1 MEVEVKEKSNT
12 ELEVRIKGET
22 YTLIV
27 PIAEKLSEF
36 DEVVFAGYDVPHP
49 LVEEGVIYL
58 RVREGSDPLSLLRKA
73 TEMVIKEFEELESS
87 FKEELSNLKR

>member
-1 MEVEVKEKSNT
+1 MEVIIKEKSST
-12 ELEVRIKGET
+12 ELEVRVKGET

-58 RVREGSDPLSLLRKA
+58 RVKEGVDPLLMLRRA
-73 TEMVIKEFEELESS
+73 TEAVIREFEELESS
-87 FKEELSNLKR
+87 FKEELSNFK

>member
-1 MEVEVKEKSNT
+1 MDVVVKEKSST
-12 ELEVRIKGET
+12 ELEIRVKGET

-36 DEVVFAGYDVPHP
+36 EEVLFAGYDVPHP

-58 RVREGSDPLSLLRKA
+58 RVKEGVDPLLMLRKA
-73 TEMVIKEFEELESS
+73 TEMVIREFEELESS
-87 FKEELSNLKR
+87 FKEELSNLK

>member
-12 ELEVRIKGET
+12 ELEVRVKGET